1 MFLYVED
8 VVFERAIAAGAQ
20 ELMLV
25 EDSEDGSP
33 PRRGDGPLLARLVR
47 IGTHV
52 EDISREELQKRYD
65 AMTNQ

>member
-20 ELMLV
+20 ELMRV

-47 IGTHV
+47 IGRT
-52 EDISREELQKRYD
+52 SRTSRARNSRNGTTL
-65 AMTNQ
+65 

>member
-8 VVFERAIAAGAQ
+8 GVFERAIAAGAAGADTGRGQ
-20 ELMLV
+20 RRRQPAA
-25 EDSEDGSP
+25 GP
-33 PRRGDGPLLARLVR
+33 PLARLVR